1 MAYYVFFARLVGSA
15 HRFSCELRNGYNNT
29 PYLGISREK
38 ATFLQSG
45 AATTV
50 GFIGAEL
57 MLANPS

>member
-15 HRFSCELRNGYNNT
+15 NRFSGELRNGYNNT
-29 PYLGISREK
+29 LYLGIPREK

-50 GFIGAEL
+50 
-57 MLANPS
+57 